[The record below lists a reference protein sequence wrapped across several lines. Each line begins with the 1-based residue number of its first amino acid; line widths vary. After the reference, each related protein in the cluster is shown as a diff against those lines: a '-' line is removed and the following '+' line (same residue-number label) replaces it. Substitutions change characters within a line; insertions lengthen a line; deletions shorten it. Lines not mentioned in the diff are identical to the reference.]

1 MHANAGPQP
10 EDRRRTTLYRRISR
24 TINAGFLLALFL
36 MLLGSII
43 AITTTE
49 TMDAAVIPLR
59 DLPRALAD
67 AHAQAIADFGILVL
81 LMTPPAFVAVALF
94 TFVQRRDWVFS
105 GVCLVL
111 FAILLGGVGLALL

>member
-1 MHANAGPQP
+1 MSGNAGPLP
-10 EDRRRTTLYRRISR
+10 EDRRRTILYRRISR
-24 TINAGFLLALFL
+24 TMNAGFLLALVL

-59 DLPRALAD
+59 DLAGALAD
-67 AHAQAIADFGILVL
+67 ARAQAVADLGILIL
-81 LMTPPAFVAVALF
+81 LLTPPAFVAVALF
-94 TFVQRRDWVFS
+94 TYVQRHDWLFS